1 MAVFLAPQLRAVSEV
16 PPEGDDLHAAS
27 IPPLP
32 DWMHRMSL
40 LEQTSPLSVRRENA
54 PMLKISVVSQSREKT
69 ILQIEGWVS
78 GSGVALLE
86 REIRS
91 HLQEA
96 ELLLLD
102 FTGVMAVD
110 PGGIDLLRRNRERL
124 RLRTGSAFMWAL
136 LDMHGLKPEK
146 G

>member
-1 MAVFLAPQLRAVSEV
+1 LAPQLRVVSTV
-16 PPEGDDLHAAS
+16 PPEGDDFHDDS
-27 IPPLP
+27 IPLLP
-32 DWMHRMSL
+32 DWIRRMPL
-40 LEQTSPLSVRRENA
+40 LEQTSPLSARRENA

-78 GSGVALLE
+78 GSGVSLLE
-86 REIRS
+86 REIGNC
-91 HLQEA
+91 LQDTEQ
-96 ELLLLD
+96 LLLD

-110 PGGIDLLRRNRERL
+110 PDGIDLLRRNRERL